1 MVGEWAGTRTARS
14 WPARLAP
21 SLSRKGRSLK
31 RLAPILLT
39 PVALL
44 LLGAALTPGDGSRP
58 MAPGESS
65 PPDTITTELHPG
77 WNMAA
82 WLGPD
87 ASVSELF
94 DAIPALRRVSAWDPE
109 HEGYERA
116 SRTGTLSP
124 SLTHLTRGRGLW
136 LYVGGT
142 ATVEWTRPVSRD
154 GTLLSLPSGLNL
166 AGWTGRDGIAVEEA
180 FARFG
185 ETLSW
190 AARWNEQTQDYE
202 WYIPRAATHL
212 NTLAELRLGDAVWIE
227 VSGDARWWQSGAART
242 RFVLTDGVPAE
253 LEAEVRAETAAVVTF
268 FAERFA
274 ALPPEFTVVVEPTA
288 TTYTTSY
295 RLAVALNYRTETAPI
310 GSLIA
315 REYFRLLQTSISP
328 RANPYFPGPDGV
340 HPQGADWLKDGAELY
355 AQYAY
360 LKSVDPETA
369 RLVRDRQIS
378 VASWAGESLR
388 EIESQT
394 RTHYEHHLLQAW
406 SSRGFF
412 AAEWLAERVGAPALL
427 DYYRVVDSARNW
439 REAFEQAFGISLDRF
454 YEAAEPYLSETA
466 PPMPHL
472 ADDRAEPILVLL
484 GDIPPEEAAAVREQ
498 FETAQE
504 FFRERLGA
512 DPADY
517 TVYVAADDESAAP
530 AFRKAFATDPDPR
543 FCFTA
548 MQGSALV
555 MTLDC
560 RWSLADHLGSYHYIN
575 IHEPIVVATGFPSH
589 GPRWLRLGLSG
600 YAEYT
605 YLAAAGPETIETVRS
620 RLARTARR
628 VELPLSSLET
638 YTSGTTPRVEVLTP
652 LSYFAVE
659 WLAQRAGEKA
669 ILEYLR
675 QRSSSEPWQDTFEPV
690 FGISVDDFY
699 EEFEAYRAE
708 VAPLAR

>member
-1 MVGEWAGTRTARS
+1 MR
-14 WPARLAP
+14 RLAP
-21 SLSRKGRSLK
+21 VL
-31 RLAPILLT
+31 LA

-87 ASVSELF
+87 TSVSELF

-109 HEGYERA
+109 HERYERA
-116 SRTGTLSP
+116 SRTGTLRP

-190 AARWNEQTQDYE
+190 AARWNRQSQDYE
-202 WYIPRAATHL
+202 WYIPRAAAHL

-242 RFVLTDGVPAE
+242 RFALTDGVPAE

-274 ALPPEFTVVVEPTA
+274 ALPPEFTVVVEPTP

-295 RLAVALNYRTETAPI
+295 RLAVALNYRTEATPI

-315 REYFRLLQTSISP
+315 LEYFRLLQTSISP
-328 RANPYFPGPDGV
+328 RASPYFPGPDGV
-340 HPQGADWLKDGAELY
+340 HPQGADWLKNGAELY

-394 RTHYEHHLLQAW
+394 RTYYDHHLLQAW

-454 YEAAEPYLSETA
+454 YEAAEPYLSEIA

-560 RWSLADHLGSYHYIN
+560 GTSLAHRLGRYQYIN
-575 IHEPIVVATGFPSH
+575 LHGRISAATGFPPE
-589 GPRWLRLGLSG
+589 GPWWLRIGIQR
-600 YAEYT
+600 YAQDG
-605 YLAAAGPETIETVRS
+605 YLAAVAGEGRVEVRS
-620 RLARTARR
+620 RFARTARLAA
-628 VELPLSSLET
+628 LPLSSLPA
-638 YTSGTTPRVEVLTP
+638 TTPTEVRTALGY
-652 LSYFAVE
+652 LAAD
-659 WLAQRAGEKA
+659 WLAQRAGEQSL
-669 ILEYLR
+669 LEYLR
-675 QRSSSEPWQDTFEPV
+675 QRSSSEPWQDTFEAV

>member
-1 MVGEWAGTRTARS
+1 M
-14 WPARLAP
+14 
-21 SLSRKGRSLK
+21 K
-31 RLAPILLT
+31 RLAPILLA
-39 PVALL
+39 PLALL
-44 LLGAALTPGDGSRP
+44 ALGAALTPGDGSLP
-58 MAPGESS
+58 MAPDESS
-65 PPDTITTELHPG
+65 PTGTITTELHPG
-77 WNMAA
+77 WNTAA

-87 ASVSELF
+87 PSVSELF

-109 HEGYERA
+109 HERYERA
-116 SRTGTLSP
+116 SRTSTLRHGLSR
-124 SLTHLTRGRGLW
+124 LTRGRGLW

-154 GTLLSLPSGLNL
+154 GTLLSLQSGLNL
-166 AGWTGRDGIAVEEA
+166 VGWTGRDGIAVEEA

-185 ETLSW
+185 GTLSW
-190 AARWNEQTQDYE
+190 AARWNRQSQDYE
-202 WYIPRAATHL
+202 WYIPRAAAHL

-242 RFVLTDGVPAE
+242 RFAVTDGVPAE
-253 LEAEVRAETAAVVTF
+253 LEAEVRAETASVVAF

-274 ALPPEFTVVVEPTA
+274 ALPPEFTVVVEPTP
-288 TTYTTSY
+288 TTYTTSS
-295 RLAVALNYRTETAPI
+295 RLAVALNYRTEATPI

-315 REYFRLLQTSISP
+315 LEYFRLLQTSISP

-412 AAEWLAERVGAPALL
+412 AAEWLAERAGAPALL

-439 REAFEQAFGISLDRF
+439 REAFEQAFGISLERF
-454 YEAAEPYLSETA
+454 YQAVEPYLSEIA

-504 FFRERLGA
+504 FFRERLGS

-517 TVYVAADDESAAP
+517 TVYVADDDESAAP

-605 YLAAAGPETIETVRS
+605 YLAAAGPETLETVRG

-669 ILEYLR
+669 ILDYSR
-675 QRSSSEPWQDTFEPV
+675 QRSSSEPWQDTFEAV
-690 FGISVDDFY
+690 FGISVDEFY
-699 EEFEAYRAE
+699 EEFEAYRTE